1 MKIHHNIIA
10 AIILGLSIIIAGL
23 CGVVAIKN
31 YCQAPQQ
38 GRYTYREKNE
48 DLFVETLV
56 FDTATGTSYS
66 QLSSTTR
73 PTIWTVQTIDD
84 IKHAAQLRLSSHK

>member
-10 AIILGLSIIIAGL
+10 ATILGLSIIITGL

-66 QLSSTTR
+66 QLTPTTGQ
-73 PTIWTVQTIDD
+73 TIWTVETIDD
-84 IKHAAQLRLSSHK
+84 IKHAAQLRLNSHK